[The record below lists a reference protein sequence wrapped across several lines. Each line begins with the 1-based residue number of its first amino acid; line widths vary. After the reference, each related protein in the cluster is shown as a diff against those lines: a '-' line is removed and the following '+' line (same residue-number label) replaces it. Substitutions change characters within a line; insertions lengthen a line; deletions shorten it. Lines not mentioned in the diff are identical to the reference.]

1 MKHVAAFPPRLE
13 KTGLSAEERDS
24 LPWLRDVPT
33 RVRRPGYWRVLIVI
47 LAVSADAIASYAAGR
62 AQWSERPRGV
72 VVSASAQHMRALA
85 ERVSSAGW
93 YRPRPGAPY

>member
-1 MKHVAAFPPRLE
+1 MKHVAALQPRRE
-13 KTGLSAEERDS
+13 TPRRTAGVGVRHPGLGAGR
-24 LPWLRDVPT
+24 PRG
-33 RVRRPGYWRVLIVI
+33 RRPGYWRLLIVI

>member
-1 MKHVAAFPPRLE
+1 MKHVAALQTQAETNPQ
-13 KTGLSAEERDS
+13 KTNVRESH
-24 LPWLRDVPT
+24 PWLRDVPT
-33 RVRRPGYWRVLIVI
+33 RVRRPGYRRLMIVI
-47 LAVSADAIASYAAGR
+47 LAVSADAMASYAAGR

-93 YRPRPGAPY
+93 YRARPGAPY